1 MHRSPDGRP
10 FTVIG
15 ENIHA
20 TRVVR
25 RDGPRHGQGPDGRAA
40 LRFETPDGTE
50 RWFALPETILQS
62 GPYAAGKVKHVAAA
76 LLAGLDGGADAADAD
91 AYVRWVAGRQLDRG
105 ADYLDVNVDEVGL
118 DAALQADA
126 MRWVVGILTDFTDTP
141 FSLDSSSA
149 ATLEVGLDAL
159 PAGAPT
165 PLLNSASAERPDVLD
180 LAASRATAVVLS
192 AAGKGAP
199 PSTADA
205 KTAAST
211 AIAERAAG
219 LGVPPERWHIDPLV
233 LPVAVDPDSG
243 RAYLEAVAGIR
254 AALGDAPH
262 VTGGLSNVSFGLPV
276 RALLN
281 RVFIDLAVSAGAD
294 SGIVDPVGLDIAAAL
309 DPDRDAPAYQL
320 AADALTGRDAYCM
333 AYLTAYRS
341 GQLADPGGG

>member
-25 RDGPRHGQGPDGRAA
+25 RDGPRHGQAPDGRAA
-40 LRFETPDGTE
+40 LRFEGPDGTE
-50 RWFALPETILQS
+50 RWFALPEAILQS
-62 GPYAAGKVKHVAAA
+62 GPYADGKVKHVAAA
-76 LLAGLDGGADAADAD
+76 LLAGLGGGPE
-91 AYVRWVAGRQLDRG
+91 AYVRWVAARQLDRG
-105 ADYLDVNVDEVGL
+105 ADYLDVNVDEVGM

-126 MRWVVGILTDFTDTP
+126 MRWVVGILTDFADTP
-141 FSLDSSSA
+141 LSLDSSSA

-159 PAGAPT
+159 PPDAPT

-180 LAASRATAVVLS
+180 LAAARAAAVVLS

-199 PSTADA
+199 PSTAEA
-205 KTAAST
+205 KTAAAT

-219 LGVPPERWHIDPLV
+219 LGVPPERWHLDPLV
-233 LPVAVDPDSG
+233 LPVAVDPDAG
-243 RAYLEAVAGIR
+243 RAYLEAVTGIR
-254 AALGDAPH
+254 AALGEAPH

-281 RVFIDLAVSAGAD
+281 RVFVDLAVTAGAD

-309 DPDRDAPAYQL
+309 DPDRDAPAYRL